1 MNSEFD
7 SIHETN
13 IPNKS
18 SLNES
23 GSIDDF
29 LKELEA
35 KERDLDMSPEF
46 VVEIEDYDIEQDE
59 IAQLEK
65 LLETFSPNKDLEV
78 AKPVSFAATPS
89 VPNFTNPLIPNSR
102 TFSDLEAEIQKL
114 NSEMSKM
121 NAEKKEIAETM
132 HRRSTDFEN
141 FKNRTERERA
151 EIFRSVLSNLANK
164 VLPVIDNI
172 GRALDSATNH
182 GGAKSLDFQQFID
195 GIGLINHQLSEVL
208 QEMGIQ
214 PIQAVGK
221 PFNPHYHEAVATV
234 ETSQVP
240 HNTVV
245 TELLRG
251 YRIDDKVIRP
261 AMVKVSS
268 NPQNTTSSDV
278 DLELE

>member
-1 MNSEFD
+1 M
-7 SIHETN
+7 TN
-13 IPNKS
+13 D
-18 SLNES
+18 LNAS
-23 GSIDDF
+23 GSLDAF

-35 KERDLDMSPEF
+35 KERDLDLSPEF
-46 VVEIEDYDIEQDE
+46 IVEIEDYDIEQDE
-59 IAQLEK
+59 ISQLEK
-65 LLETFSPNKDLEV
+65 LLETYSPNKDLDV
-78 AKPVSFAATPS
+78 AKPANFVANPS
-89 VPNFTNPLIPNSR
+89 LPNFTNPIIPNSK
-102 TFSDLEAEIQKL
+102 TFSDLEAEINKL
-114 NSEMSKM
+114 NLEVSKM
-121 NAEKKEIAETM
+121 TEEKKEIAETM
-132 HRRSTDFEN
+132 RRRSTDFEN

-172 GRALDSATNH
+172 GRALDSANSQ
-182 GGAKSLDFQQFID
+182 GSSKSPDFQQFID

-221 PFNPHYHEAVATV
+221 PFNPHFHEAVATV
-234 ETSQVP
+234 ETNQVP

-251 YRIDDKVIRP
+251 YLIDDKVIRP
-261 AMVKVSS
+261 AMVKVSA
-268 NPQNTTSSDV
+268 NPQNSASSDV